1 MIKNLTKPGL
11 VLYFNQY
18 SLGKCTAK
26 YINYINGPLRAPIPT
41 TLGKEQTYK
50 A

>member
-18 SLGKCTAK
+18 SFGKCATRCT
-26 YINYINGPLRAPIPT
+26 NYINGPLYTIIPT
-41 TLGKEQTYK
+41 TFGKE
-50 A
+50 